1 MIMIICTLLQTAC
14 VLMLAVYNDRVV
26 KEYKKVCAEL
36 YKTRMELYDT
46 QARLAALQFALH
58 KKGNSELVVF
68 SYGKN

>member
-1 MIMIICTLLQTAC
+1 MITIICTLLQTAC

-36 YKTRMELYDT
+36 DETRKTLYET
-46 QARLAALQFALH
+46 RARLADLRSALH
-58 KKGNSELVVF
+58 KNDVAGPVIF